1 MDPGAFTPQAP
12 GKLFPIGQGAY
23 AFIPDPLPPPLEWTP
38 PLVRLLDEARGALGE
53 LAGLLQTLPNPYLFI
68 RPFIRK
74 EAVLSSRIEGTQASL
89 VDVYALEA
97 QAPLFPPPELRED
110 AREVLNYIRALERG
124 RELLKELPLS
134 MRLLREMHAVLLQG
148 VRGQHRAP
156 GEFRRAQNWIGPP
169 GCTLAEARY
178 VPPPPGP
185 MLEALDALERFWHS
199 DHGLPPL
206 IEIALVHYQFEAI
219 HPFLDG
225 NGRIGRLLITLML
238 LERSLLP
245 EPALYLSAY
254 FERNRDQY
262 YDLLLRIS
270 QKGDWASWIAFFL
283 QGVKTEAKDA
293 TQKAQRL
300 IALRQAWREI
310 YQGKGGSVHLLAL
323 IDLLFERPVLSAS
336 IVRERLG
343 VTHAWAMRLI
353 ERLAQE
359 GVLSPL
365 GQARRNRLY
374 GAREILQAL
383 EEPSYAEEAH

>member
-1 MDPGAFTPQAP
+1 MRPEAFSPRSPGR
-12 GKLFPIGQGAY
+12 LVSIGQGAY
-23 AFIPDPLPPPLEWTP
+23 AFVPDPLPPPLEWTP
-38 PLVRLLDEARGALGE
+38 PLVRLLDEARGNLGE
-53 LAGLLQTLPNPYLFI
+53 LAGLLHTLPNPYLFI

-89 VDVYALEA
+89 VDVYAMEA
-97 QAPLFPPPELRED
+97 QAPLFPNPNLRED
-110 AREVLNYIRALERG
+110 AQEVLNYIRALERG
-124 RELLKELPLS
+124 RALLKELPLS
-134 MRLLREMHAVLLQG
+134 LRLLKEMHAVLLQG
-148 VRGQHRAP
+148 VRGQNRAP

-206 IEIALVHYQFEAI
+206 VEIALVHYQFEAI

-238 LERSLLP
+238 LERNLLP

-254 FERNRDQY
+254 FERHRSQY
-262 YDLLLRIS
+262 YDLLLRVS
-270 QKGDWASWIAFFL
+270 QTGDWMSWIVFFL
-283 QGVKTEAKDA
+283 KGVKTEAKDA

-300 IALRQAWREI
+300 IALRQNWRQI
-310 YQGKGGSVHLLAL
+310 YQDKGGSAHLLAL
-323 IDLLFERPVLSAS
+323 IDLLFEQPVLTAS
-336 IVRERLG
+336 IVRERLE

-353 ERLAQE
+353 GRLVE
-359 GVLSPL
+359 DGILTPLS
-365 GQARRNRLY
+365 QARRNRLY
-374 GAREILQAL
+374 GAREILQTL
-383 EEPSYAEEAH
+383 EEPSHAEEAH

>member
-1 MDPGAFTPQAP
+1 
-12 GKLFPIGQGAY
+12 
-23 AFIPDPLPPPLEWTP
+23 
-38 PLVRLLDEARGALGE
+38 
-53 LAGLLQTLPNPYLFI
+53 
-68 RPFIRK
+68 
-74 EAVLSSRIEGTQASL
+74 
-89 VDVYALEA
+89 
-97 QAPLFPPPELRED
+97 
-110 AREVLNYIRALERG
+110 
-124 RELLKELPLS
+124 
-134 MRLLREMHAVLLQG
+134 
-148 VRGQHRAP
+148 
-156 GEFRRAQNWIGPP
+156 
-169 GCTLAEARY
+169 
-178 VPPPPGP
+178 
-185 MLEALDALERFWHS
+185 
-199 DHGLPPL
+199 
-206 IEIALVHYQFEAI
+206 
-219 HPFLDG
+219 
-225 NGRIGRLLITLML
+225 ML